1 MATQR
6 REWPTSAADA
16 RDKAAEAAQRGI
28 RALRPLI
35 LGEAPFDRTE
45 QLRRIAVA
53 LDSLQSIARHMEFVG
68 AQTRPE

>member
-1 MATQR
+1 MTHP
-6 REWPTSAADA
+6 REWPNAAANA
-16 RDKAAEAAQRGI
+16 RDKSAEAALCGI

-35 LGEAPFDRTE
+35 MGQQFDRTE

-53 LDSLQSIARHMEFVG
+53 LDSLQTIARHMEFVG